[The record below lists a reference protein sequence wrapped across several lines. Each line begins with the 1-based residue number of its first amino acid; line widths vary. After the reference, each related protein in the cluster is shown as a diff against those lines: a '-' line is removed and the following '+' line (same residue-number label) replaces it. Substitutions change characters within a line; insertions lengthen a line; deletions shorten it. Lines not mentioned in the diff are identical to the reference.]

1 MRRIRVYSHEEAVSL
16 FSLLER
22 ELRKLSPL
30 SLSFCKK
37 KSPEAK
43 RRFFLSSS
51 ALLQLVRSEPQNNGK
66 EGKFYRL
73 LIFFTPNIII
83 HARALTH
90 THAHTHTHA
99 LNNNHESSNH
109 GIRENGRETRVFNV
123 FLFFFDEV
131 QNFLFLVDFD
141 FVVVVV
147 ETIQETPFALQEV

>member
-1 MRRIRVYSHEEAVSL
+1 LQKKEA
-16 FSLLER
+16 R
-22 ELRKLSPL
+22 GQT
-30 SLSFCKK
+30 SF
-37 KSPEAK
+37 
-43 RRFFLSSS
+43 FFLSSS